1 MHVHEQ
7 VPAEQDLPWKW
18 NFRHLGV
25 APSVLLWGEEEHAL
39 SCCAAESSTQNL
51 LFTDETK
58 NKMLWEELKVEKVIP
73 ALSSHGWTGSRSE
86 EGVRGDGKESLM
98 EKLMGLQCKP
108 PAVE

>member
-73 ALSSHGWTGSRSE
+73 ALSSHGWTGRRSE

-98 EKLMGLQCKP
+98 EILMGLQCKP